1 MRVVTRFIRFAL
13 PVIVMLI
20 IGCAATPE
28 QQSTFEPPVYPPPPS
43 EPRFIF
49 ERTLLY
55 SDDVEEFTAGMRFK
69 QFATGSS
76 RKLKGMIKPFD
87 VAVYKGRVYVTDT
100 VQRAVLLYDIPGKR
114 FVEIGVE
121 KPGELIKP
129 LGIDIS
135 AEGEIYVSD
144 VSAQRIMVY
153 DLEGRY
159 LRAIGGKEILD
170 RPSDVA
176 INPSGT
182 RLYVL
187 DTGGVNSENHHIV
200 VFDPK
205 SGKHLQTIGKRG
217 DGEGEFN
224 LPLQITIGSD
234 GNIYVVDGGNFRV
247 EVFHPDGSFAFAFG
261 SVGRLPGQFAR
272 PKGITTDK
280 AGNIYVVDTA
290 FGNFQIFDNTGQLLM
305 FIGERG
311 NAGIPGKFM
320 LPSGIDVDENGRIY
334 IVDQF
339 FRKIDVF
346 RPFDLPANEGY
357 AVPSTVPAS

>member
-1 MRVVTRFIRFAL
+1 MSLKQVYYLLATIVAL
-13 PVIVMLI
+13 LI
-20 IGCAATPE
+20 TSCAAPP
-28 QQSTFEPPVYPPPPS
+28 QKPRTFEPLIYPPPPN

-55 SDDVEEFTAGMRFK
+55 SDDVEEYTAGMRFK

-76 RKLKGMIKPFD
+76 RKLKGLIKPFD
-87 VAVYKGRVYVTDT
+87 VAVYQGRVYVTDS

-114 FVEIGVE
+114 FVEIGTE

-135 AEGEIYVSD
+135 ADGEIYVAD
-144 VSAQRIMVY
+144 VSAQRVLVY
-153 DLEGRY
+153 DLEGKY
-159 LRAIGGKEILD
+159 LRSIGSKEILD

-176 INPSGT
+176 INPAGT

-187 DTGGVNSENHHIV
+187 DTGGIQSDDHHIV

-205 SGKHLQTIGKRG
+205 SGKQLEIIGKRG
-217 DGEGEFN
+217 SGKGEFN
-224 LPLQITIGSD
+224 LPLQLTVGPD
-234 GNIYVVDGGNFRV
+234 GTIYVVDGGNFRV
-247 EVFHPDGSFAFAFG
+247 EAFHPDGTFAFTFG
-261 SVGRLPGQFAR
+261 SIGRLPGQFAR

-280 AGNIYVVDTA
+280 SGNIYVVDTA
-290 FGNFQIFDNTGQLLM
+290 FGNFQIFNPQGQLLM

-311 NAGIPGKFM
+311 NAGLPGKYM

-339 FRKIDVF
+339 FRKIDIY
-346 RPFDLPANEGY
+346 RPFDLPADEGY
-357 AVPSTVPAS
+357 AVPAATPAS